1 MGILPLL
8 FKNNET
14 AESHGLTG
22 SETFSIVLN
31 NGDLSVKQDIVVKV
45 SNGKEITVRCGLDTK
60 IELEYFKAGGI
71 LPYVLRKK
79 LSSKWDWS

>member
-1 MGILPLL
+1 MI
-8 FKNNET
+8 FKSGET

-22 SETFSIVLN
+22 QETFSIALN
-31 NGDLSVKQDIVVKV
+31 NGDLTINQDVVVKV
-45 SNGKEITVRCGLDTK
+45 STGKEITVKCGLQTK

-79 LSSKWDWS
+79 LALSSKQ

>member
-8 FKNNET
+8 FKNGET

-22 SETFSIVLN
+22 AETFSIDLN
-31 NGDLSVKQDIVVKV
+31 GGNLKTKQDIVVKV
-45 SNGKEITVRCGLDTK
+45 STGKEIVATCALDTK

-79 LSSKWDWS
+79 LAAKH